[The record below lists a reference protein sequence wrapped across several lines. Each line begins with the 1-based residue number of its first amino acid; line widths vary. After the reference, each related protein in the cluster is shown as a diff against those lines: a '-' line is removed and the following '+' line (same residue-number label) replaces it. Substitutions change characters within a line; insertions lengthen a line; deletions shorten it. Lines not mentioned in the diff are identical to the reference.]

1 MNPAP
6 QKDTRRMTTRVER
19 VNLVQVSRF
28 DEDGFRAD
36 LTAGRTLNVSRG
48 GLRLE
53 LHHALP
59 LRSRIRLDLA
69 VGEQLVT
76 VDGVVVYLE
85 ALPDDRCAMGIA
97 FQHLSP
103 ETERLLDTLVEEPPA
118 LLAQAEDPLE

>member
-118 LLAQAEDPLE
+118 LPAQAEDPLE